1 MGSAIARFARRTI
14 RVVSSEEDALRRERE
29 SLLEQIDSALE
40 GLMVLLSAAWIA
52 LLVVEFA
59 GDGLPPSLEAA
70 VWVIWAIFVADF
82 LLEFTIAPVK
92 TRYLRTHWLTVVSLV
107 LPAFRI
113 LRLASALRLL
123 RAGRVVRGVGM
134 LRLLT
139 SINRGLSSLRA
150 TAARRG
156 LGYVITATALVILV
170 GSAGMAFFESPT
182 SIAGQPTT
190 GAQASPFANYGDAL
204 WWTAYTMTT
213 GAPHVPVTG
222 EGKILGW
229 LLSLFGLGVFGYL
242 TATLASHFIE
252 RDRRTAEDVP
262 VLRRSDD
269 ALHER

>member
-1 MGSAIARFARRTI
+1 MRADET
-14 RVVSSEEDALRRERE
+14 ALRQERE
-29 SLLEQIDSALE
+29 SLLEQIDSAL
-40 GLMVLLSAAWIA
+40 GGVMVLLSAAWIA

-59 GDGLPPSLEAA
+59 GGGLPRSLEVT
-70 VWVIWAIFVADF
+70 VWVIWAIFVGDF

-113 LRLASALRLL
+113 LRLASALRVL
-123 RAGRVVRGVGM
+123 RLGRVVRGVGL

-139 SINRGLSSLRA
+139 SINRGLASLRA

-156 LGYVITATALVILV
+156 LGYVIGATALVMLV
-170 GSAGMAFFESPT
+170 GSAGMASFEAAT
-182 SIAGQPTT
+182 
-190 GAQASPFANYGDAL
+190 FADYGEAL

-213 GAPHVPVTG
+213 GAPTAPVTG
-222 EGKILGW
+222 EGKVLGW

-252 RDRRTAEDVP
+252 RDRRTLPAVP
-262 VLRRSDD
+262 EPRSSI
-269 ALHER
+269 

>member
-1 MGSAIARFARRTI
+1 MKP
-14 RVVSSEEDALRRERE
+14 EESALRQERE
-29 SLLEQIDSALE
+29 SLLEQIDSALS
-40 GLMVLLSAAWIA
+40 GVMVLLSAAWIA

-59 GDGLPPSLEAA
+59 GGGLPRSLEVA

-113 LRLASALRLL
+113 LRLASALRVL
-123 RAGRVVRGVGM
+123 RAGRVLRGVGL

-139 SINRGLSSLRA
+139 SINRGLASLRA

-156 LGYVITATALVILV
+156 LGYVIGATALVMVV
-170 GSAGMAFFESPT
+170 GSAGMAFFEAAT
-182 SIAGQPTT
+182 
-190 GAQASPFANYGDAL
+190 FEDYGEAL

-213 GAPHVPVTG
+213 GAATAPVTG
-222 EGKILGW
+222 EGKVLGW

-252 RDRRTAEDVP
+252 RDRRTLPAGGQGQAKGRELAGEEGLEP
-262 VLRRSDD
+262 SIP
-269 ALHER
+269 

>member
-1 MGSAIARFARRTI
+1 MSP
-14 RVVSSEEDALRRERE
+14 EESALRRERE
-29 SLLEQIDSALE
+29 SLLEQIDSAL
-40 GLMVLLSAAWIA
+40 GGPMVVLSAAWIA

-59 GDGLPPSLEAA
+59 GDGLPRSLEAA
-70 VWVIWAIFVADF
+70 VWVIWAIFLADF

-92 TRYLRTHWLTVVSLV
+92 IHYLRTHWLTVLSLV
-107 LPAFRI
+107 LPAIRV

-139 SINRGLSSLRA
+139 GLTRGLYSLRA

-156 LGYVITATALVILV
+156 LGYVIPATAHVILV
-170 GSAGMAFFESPT
+170 GSAGMAFFESPA
-182 SIAGQPTT
+182 SIGSQPTT
-190 GAQASPFANYGDAL
+190 GAQASSFANYGDAL

-213 GAPHVPVTG
+213 GAPHAPVTG

-229 LLSLFGLGVFGYL
+229 FLSLFGLGVFGYL

-252 RDRRTAEDVP
+252 HDRRTLADAPDSPEA
-262 VLRRSDD
+262 LGRRVHDG
-269 ALHER
+269 